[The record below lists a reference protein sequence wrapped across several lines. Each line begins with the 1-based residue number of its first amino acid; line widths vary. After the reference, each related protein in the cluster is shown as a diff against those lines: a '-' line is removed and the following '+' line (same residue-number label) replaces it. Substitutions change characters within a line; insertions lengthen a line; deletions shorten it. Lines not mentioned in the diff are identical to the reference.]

1 MNKEMV
7 DLMMTTFNTMKNL
20 IEIHSEQIS
29 ILEKTVNLMNTQ
41 KIPDNSFVRQ
51 SLSKVTL

>member
-29 ILEKTVNLMNTQ
+29 ILEKTINLMNTQ
-41 KIPDNSFVRQ
+41 KNFTNTQ
-51 SLSKVTL
+51 K